1 MSLLTDVIKDELEK
15 QNKQVIDKA
24 NRLIKNVNES
34 IIWLRRILITSLVI
48 VVLLLLI
55 ILKGLVF

>member
-24 NRLIKNVNES
+24 DKLIKSINES
-34 IIWLRRILITSLVI
+34 IIWSKRILITSLAI

-55 ILKGLVF
+55 ILKGLLF